1 MCDSIS
7 CLLHER
13 KKAIKVMR
21 LFHQSLVDL
30 KAEPIA
36 IGGLFNIALLSI
48 VAYAMWARKVFEIP
62 YAVQHKNSGDMNLR
76 QHFKYSPLLCHRV
89 HHLSGNQIP
98 VYHME

>member
-21 LFHQSLVDL
+21 LFHQSLVDI

-76 QHFKYSPLLCHRV
+76 QHFLWGYPLRSAV
-89 HHLSGNQIP
+89 H
-98 VYHME
+98 